1 MKRTK
6 RVLSSLLAMIVLVT
20 FIPIVATPPKE
31 AQAQKVYK
39 AGGYACASGNKVF
52 FLAENDTQ
60 IKCYNAKTKKVTT
73 VLDSSVDGHFTRGF
87 SDLTVKGKYIYF
99 VWDKFQGSEAGEVYV
114 YRMTLDGKKRTK
126 LACGANPIIAGN
138 KIVYLKCKRS
148 YDSYVG
154 AYITESTNTICSMS
168 LNGKNKKKCS
178 EVATKSVNVYKYYG
192 DTSTGN
198 LGGYVY
204 TLNSDQ
210 TSITRKNTTTNKTK
224 TIFSNKNGIISF
236 SVAGNYVYIT
246 CQAKNDPVKAV
257 AYVIKSNGTKKAK
270 VASWTMAG

>member
-6 RVLSSLLAMIVLVT
+6 KVLSSLLAIIVLVT
-20 FIPIVATPPKE
+20 FIPIVATPPKV
-31 AQAQKVYK
+31 AQAKKVYK
-39 AGGYACASGNKVF
+39 AAGYACASGNKVF
-52 FLAENDTQ
+52 FLADNDTK

-73 VLDSSVDGHFTRGF
+73 VLDSSVEGHFTRGF
-87 SDLTVKGKYIYF
+87 SDLSIKGKYIYF
-99 VWDKFQGSEAGEVYV
+99 VWNKFQGSEAGEVYV
-114 YRMTLDGKKRTK
+114 YRMNFNGKKRTK

-148 YDSYVG
+148 YNSAVG
-154 AYITESTNTICSMS
+154 AYITESTDTICSMS

-198 LGGYVY
+198 LNGYVY
-204 TLNSDQ
+204 TLDSDQ
-210 TSITRKNTTTNKTK
+210 TSITRKNTKTNKTK

-257 AYVIKSNGTKKAK
+257 AYVIKNNGTKKVK
-270 VASWTMAG
+270 VASWAMAG

>member
-6 RVLSSLLAMIVLVT
+6 KVLSSLLAIIVLVT
-20 FIPIVATPPKE
+20 FIPIVATPPKV
-31 AQAQKVYK
+31 AQAKKVYK
-39 AGGYACASGNKVF
+39 AAGYACASGNKVF
-52 FLAENDTQ
+52 FLADNDTK

-73 VLDSSVDGHFTRGF
+73 VLDSSVEGHFTRGF
-87 SDLTVKGKYIYF
+87 SDLSIKGKYIYF
-99 VWDKFQGSEAGEVYV
+99 VWNKFQGSEAGEVYV

-126 LACGANPIIAGN
+126 LACGTDPVIAGN

-148 YDSYVG
+148 YDSYVE
-154 AYITESTNTICSMS
+154 AYVTESTNTICSMS

-178 EVATKSVNVYKYYG
+178 EVATKAVTVSRYYG

-204 TLNSDQ
+204 TLDSDQ
-210 TSITRKNTTTNKTK
+210 TSIIRKNTKTKKTK
-224 TIFSNKNGIISF
+224 TIFSNKNGIVDF

-246 CQAKNDPVKAV
+246 CYAKKNSSDAV
-257 AYVIKSNGTKKAK
+257 AYVIKNNGTKKAK
-270 VASWTMAG
+270 VASWAMAG